1 LQSATRNF
9 AALFCGCLLF
19 HLAGTWAL
27 PLVDRDEPRFAEAS
41 REMIERGDYVVPYF
55 NNRYR
60 FDKPPLTYWFQVASF
75 RAFGEN
81 PFAARFPSAVAAA
94 LTAVAIYAF
103 GRRLDLSREGF
114 WAAIIFTLCLQTFV
128 HAKAA
133 VADMWLVL
141 FMTLAHWAGYELLRD
156 RFGGTWRSVVLRPRN
171 LCRWWWMFYLSLAFA
186 FLAKGPIGWMP
197 LGTVTVMQFLRPG
210 PLFARRFLFVRGSLL
225 MLALVA
231 LWGVPALLRTHGEFL
246 AVGIGRHVVGRSFGT
261 MQGHGGS
268 SIPAALLFLP
278 FYFLTVF
285 ITFAPWS
292 LRIPWLTRRLW
303 KNRDALDLYLIAGIA
318 GIVVIFTIVKTKL
331 PHYILPAF
339 PLLALLLARHWL
351 ESGVGER
358 TLRRWSLATAV
369 VMLAVALIGAPLIR
383 PFFPS
388 AVLFKKAEPYLQPE
402 MDFAAYDF
410 DAPSLVWNFRSRVH
424 GFLSYSRF
432 GGRDYAALQPDQVPQ
447 FLQRAGPHFVV
458 VPTAVADQLYPTL
471 PRGYRKFSTH
481 GFDIVKGRWVDLTLI
496 LKNT

>member
-1 LQSATRNF
+1 
-9 AALFCGCLLF
+9 
-19 HLAGTWAL
+19 
-27 PLVDRDEPRFAEAS
+27 
-41 REMIERGDYVVPYF
+41 MIERGDYVVPYF

-94 LTAVAIYAF
+94 LTAVAIFAW
-103 GRRLDLSREGF
+103 GRRLDLNRAGF

-156 RFGGTWRSVVLRPRN
+156 RFGGTWRSVVFSPRN
-171 LCRWWWMFYLSLAFA
+171 LRGWWWMFYLSLAFA

-197 LGTVTVMQFLRPG
+197 LGTVIVMQFLRPG
-210 PLFARRFLFVRGSLL
+210 PHFARRFLFVRGSLL

-246 AVGIGRHVVGRSFGT
+246 EVGLGRHVVGRSFGT

-268 SIPAALLFLP
+268 SILAALLFLP

-285 ITFAPWS
+285 VTFAPWS
-292 LRIPWLTRRLW
+292 VKIPWLTRRLW
-303 KNRDALDLYLIAGIA
+303 RNRDTFDLYLIVGVAV
-318 GIVVIFTIVKTKL
+318 IVVIFTVVKTKL

-351 ESGVGER
+351 ESGVAER
-358 TLRRWSLATAV
+358 TLRRWSLATAG
-369 VMLAVALIGAPLIR
+369 VMLAFALSRISFDYAFLSLGGSFQKSGTVPPARDGFCRLRFRRTESSLEFPEPGSRLSLLPAFPR
-383 PFFPS
+383 PR
-388 AVLFKKAEPYLQPE
+388 LRH
-402 MDFAAYDF
+402 FAAGSGAAIF
-410 DAPSLVWNFRSRVH
+410 AARR
-424 GFLSYSRF
+424 
-432 GGRDYAALQPDQVPQ
+432 AALRRFAIGCCGSALPN
-447 FLQRAGPHFVV
+447 
-458 VPTAVADQLYPTL
+458 VAERLSEVLNPRFRHCERTL
-471 PRGYRKFSTH
+471 G
-481 GFDIVKGRWVDLTLI
+481 
-496 LKNT
+496 